1 MPQIRVYF
9 AFRSPYSRLALH
21 KLAEAGV
28 AAELIT
34 FTGPPVGTQF
44 EDPVQNKAKLAYY
57 REDVVRMT
65 ARAGLPFTPPKPF
78 EVDYTPADRTFV
90 AANAAGRGM
99 AFALTVSNARWGEG
113 HNISDLV
120 TLRDCLTV
128 VGLDPALAETAQID
142 DAVAET
148 FAAQR
153 ALHEQDQVFGVPFMV
168 AESGKYW
175 GHDRIDIMLEDLG
188 VA

>member
-21 KLAEAGV
+21 KLAEAGRDV
-28 AAELIT
+28 DLVV
-34 FTGPPVGTQF
+34 FTGPPDGTPF
-44 EDPVQNKAKLAYY
+44 TDPVQNKPKLAYY

-65 ARAGLPFTPPKPF
+65 KRAGLPFNPPKPF
-78 EVDYTPADRTFV
+78 EVDYTAADRAFV
-90 AANAAGRGM
+90 AANAAGKGM
-99 AFALTVSNARWGEG
+99 AFAISVSDARWGEG
-113 HNISDLV
+113 RNISDL
-120 TLRDCLTV
+120 TLLQDCMAA
-128 VGLDPALAETAQID
+128 VGLDPVLAETAQTN

>member
-1 MPQIRVYF
+1 MPEIRVYF
-9 AFRSPYSRLALH
+9 AFRSPYSRLALQ
-21 KLAEAGV
+21 KLSAAGIG
-28 AAELIT
+28 ARLIV
-34 FTGPPVGTQF
+34 FTGPPEGTPF
-44 EDPVQNKAKLAYY
+44 EDPVQNKPKLAYY

-65 ARAGLPFTPPKPF
+65 KRAGLPFTPPKPF
-78 EVDYTPADRTFV
+78 EVDCTAADRAFV
-90 AANAAGRGM
+90 AAEAAGKGM
-99 AFALTVSNARWGEG
+99 AFALAVSEVRWGDG
-113 HNISDLV
+113 RNISDHAVLK
-120 TLRDCLTV
+120 DCMAAA
-128 VGLDPALAETAQID
+128 GLDPVLVETAQMD
-142 DAVAET
+142 DTVAET